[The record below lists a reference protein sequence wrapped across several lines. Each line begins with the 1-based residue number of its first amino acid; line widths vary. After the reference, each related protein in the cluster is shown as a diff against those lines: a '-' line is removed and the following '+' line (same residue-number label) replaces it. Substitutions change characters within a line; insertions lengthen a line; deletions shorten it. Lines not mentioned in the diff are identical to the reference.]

1 MAIGTYGELVQAIQ
15 DWMMDRSD
23 LAAKAPDFIAMG
35 EGIIAYG
42 SEQVTPLR
50 CREMEAVAALVPAS
64 GVCALPSDYLQYRR
78 VVDTGTPRRNL
89 GYVTPEAADLY
100 YPGRAAGT
108 AEKFTIVGA
117 DLQTFPLTA
126 NTVELTYY
134 ARVPA
139 LTALAATNWLLQ
151 KHPGIYLRASLL
163 MAAEFIKDAREM
175 ATQATLLS
183 SLIKGMNDQGM
194 LANYAKAGIMPGRS
208 IA

>member
-15 DWMMDRSD
+15 DWMMDRPD
-23 LAAKAPDFIAMG
+23 LAAKAADFIAMG
-35 EGIIAYG
+35 EAIIAYG

-50 CREMEAVAALVPAS
+50 CREMETVASLVPAL

-89 GYVTPEAADLY
+89 SYVTPDAADLY
-100 YPGRAAGT
+100 YPERAAGT
-108 AEKFTIVGA
+108 AEKFTILGA
-117 DLQTFPLTA
+117 GLRTFPLTA

-134 ARVPA
+134 AKVPA
-139 LTALAATNWLLQ
+139 LTALATTNWLIA

-163 MAAEFIKDAREM
+163 MAAEFIKDASEM
-175 ATQATLLS
+175 ATQAALLA
-183 SLIKGMNDQGM
+183 SLIKGMNDQAM